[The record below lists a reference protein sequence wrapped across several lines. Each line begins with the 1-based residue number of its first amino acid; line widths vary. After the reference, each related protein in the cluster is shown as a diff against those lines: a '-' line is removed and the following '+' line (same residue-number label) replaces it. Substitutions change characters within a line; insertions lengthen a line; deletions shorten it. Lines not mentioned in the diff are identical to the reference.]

1 MEKELVKLEIHKT
14 DTGKIF
20 VISRNINGLNPYRR
34 LLATRNFIDK
44 QRRLME
50 LAIDEDLRQVFIDNG
65 INIQDTT
72 KKALKD
78 AFDEL
83 KAKGIDIDIID
94 RYKNIANERIVQN
107 GDMTIINENGILSM
121 AMEIVMNQY
130 DKD

>member
-34 LLATRNFIDK
+34 LLAIRNFIDK

-65 INIQDTT
+65 INVQDCS
-72 KKALKD
+72 KQALEL
-78 AFDEL
+78 AYDEL
-83 KAKGIDIDIID
+83 KSKGVVVDVVD
-94 RYKNIANERIVQN
+94 RYKDTKEKIISS
-107 GDMTIINENGILSM
+107 GDITIINENEILSM
-121 AMEIVMNQY
+121 AMEIVRN
-130 DKD
+130 